1 MLRMALVTLVLVG
14 FLVPS
19 SLSQYKIVRHNP
31 FASLTPTLAEYT
43 VDGEDGEVLNLA
55 CPGETRIVITAASYQ
70 PASNFSHCH
79 LSSPLLQVTCF
90 SLSAPSLSR
99 LTSFCFPGSGVL
111 PATALLLLGSLTCL
125 PGLLLL
131 HPRPLPL
138 PQEGGQGVLPL
149 QTSSLQI
156 RGHLPLQ
163 PRPPP
168 IPLLPGGDAE
178 NQLEVLSHLRILDLK
193 I

>member
-1 MLRMALVTLVLVG
+1 M
-14 FLVPS
+14 
-19 SLSQYKIVRHNP
+19 KI
-31 FASLTPTLAEYT
+31 
-43 VDGEDGEVLNLA
+43 
-55 CPGETRIVITAASYQ
+55 I
-70 PASNFSHCH
+70 
-79 LSSPLLQVTCF
+79 
-90 SLSAPSLSR
+90 
-99 LTSFCFPGSGVL
+99 CFPGSGVL

-149 QTSSLQI
+149 QASRLQI